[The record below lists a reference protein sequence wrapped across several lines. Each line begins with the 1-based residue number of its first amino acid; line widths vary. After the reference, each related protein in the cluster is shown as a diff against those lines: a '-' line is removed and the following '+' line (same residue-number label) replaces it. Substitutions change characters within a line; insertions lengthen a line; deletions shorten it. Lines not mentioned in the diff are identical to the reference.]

1 MIEAIAGLT
10 EASAG
15 ASTSGIG
22 ASGLGMSNITDLAS
36 RAADTAGEAERSQSF
51 SDMVTGAIDTLNTTQ
66 NRADMYSQQAA
77 TGELESVTDLMVA
90 TTDAQLMTQ
99 LATQIR
105 NRGLEAFNDIMRMP
119 V

>member
-1 MIEAIAGLT
+1 MIEALTGLA
-10 EASAG
+10 EATSG

-22 ASGLGMSNITDLAS
+22 ASGLGMSNLNDLS
-36 RAADTAGEAERSQSF
+36 TRAADRAGEAERSESF
-51 SDMVTGAIDTLNTTQ
+51 GDMVTNAIDTLNTTQ

-90 TTDAQLMTQ
+90 STEAQLMTQ

-105 NRGLEAFNDIMRMP
+105 NRALEAFNDIMRMP